1 MPVRYGRDEY
11 IEAAINSQT
20 IEPKNIVEALEQEDW
35 KTAANAEYSSL
46 IENDTWDLVDL
57 PEGRKP
63 VECKWILK
71 IKRGSDG
78 SIKRYKARLVAKG
91 FFQKHGTDYDETF
104 APVIRYSSIRTLI
117 AYAVQN
123 NMKID
128 QMDVVT
134 AFLNSKLE
142 EDTYMTQPEGY
153 VKPGEEKKVCKLK
166 RSLYGL
172 KQSPRCWN
180 MAFKEHMKSINLKPS
195 TAYPCIFVRKEKT
208 GEVSIIVVYVDDLI
222 VVAKTDK
229 RMQEIKE
236 SLTSKFKMKDLGRL
250 QHCLR
255 ITVEDDNSG
264 SCLWLHQKPYIS
276 SMLDI
281 FGLAEAKTVSTPANF
296 SAKLRKDDDTSKM
309 ADPTLYQSMV
319 GSPLYAAMGTRP
331 DIAQAVGAA
340 SKFSSNPS
348 EAHMTAV
355 KRILRFKGNIN
366 LGLKYE
372 KSENSVL
379 IGYSDADWAGDLDDR
394 HSTSGNLFLMAG
406 GAISW
411 FSKSNLQWHCQQQ
424 KQNIYLPVLQ
434 HKQSG

>member
-1 MPVRYGRDEY
+1 MKMISPLTKLDQKVVPPMTLDVSKEILSDLDSDCDDTQIDEPAEARRQSSRQRRVPVRYGTDEY
-11 IEAAINSQT
+11 VEAAINSQT

-35 KTAANAEYSSL
+35 KTAANAEYLSL

-63 VECKWILK
+63 VECKWIFK

-91 FFQKHGTDYDETF
+91 FSEKHGTDNDETL
-104 APVIRYSSIRTLI
+104 APVVRYSSIRTLI

-134 AFLNSKLE
+134 AFLNGKLE
-142 EDTYMTQPEGY
+142 EDIYMTQPEGY

-180 MAFKEHMKSINLKPS
+180 MAFKEHMKSNNFKPS
-195 TAYPCIFVRKEKT
+195 TADPCIFVRKEKT
-208 GEVSIIVVYVDDLI
+208 GEVSIIAVYVDDLI

-250 QHCLR
+250 HHCLG
-255 ITVEDDNSG
+255 ITVEYG
-264 SCLWLHQKPYIS
+264 QQWELFMVTP
-276 SMLDI
+276 
-281 FGLAEAKTVSTPANF
+281 EA
-296 SAKLRKDDDTSKM
+296 
-309 ADPTLYQSMV
+309 
-319 GSPLYAAMGTRP
+319 
-331 DIAQAVGAA
+331 
-340 SKFSSNPS
+340 
-348 EAHMTAV
+348 
-355 KRILRFKGNIN
+355 
-366 LGLKYE
+366 
-372 KSENSVL
+372 
-379 IGYSDADWAGDLDDR
+379 
-394 HSTSGNLFLMAG
+394 
-406 GAISW
+406 
-411 FSKSNLQWHCQQQ
+411 
-424 KQNIYLPVLQ
+424 IYLIYA
-434 HKQSG
+434 G

>member
-1 MPVRYGRDEY
+1 
-11 IEAAINSQT
+11 
-20 IEPKNIVEALEQEDW
+20 
-35 KTAANAEYSSL
+35 
-46 IENDTWDLVDL
+46 
-57 PEGRKP
+57 
-63 VECKWILK
+63 
-71 IKRGSDG
+71 
-78 SIKRYKARLVAKG
+78 
-91 FFQKHGTDYDETF
+91 
-104 APVIRYSSIRTLI
+104 
-117 AYAVQN
+117 
-123 NMKID
+123 MKID

-134 AFLNSKLE
+134 AFLNGKLE
-142 EDTYMTQPEGY
+142 EDIYMTQPEGY
-153 VKPGEEKKVCKLK
+153 VKPGEEKEVCKLK

-180 MAFKEHMKSINLKPS
+180 MAFKKHMKSINFKLS
-195 TAYPCIFVRKEKT
+195 TADPCIFVRKEKT
-208 GEVSIIVVYVDDLI
+208 GEVLIIAVYIDDLI

-236 SLTSKFKMKDLGRL
+236 SLSSKFKMKDLGRL
-250 QHCLR
+250 HHCLG
-255 ITVEDDNSG
+255 ITVEYDNSG

-276 SMLDI
+276 YMLDK
-281 FGLAEAKTVSTPANF
+281 FGLAQAKTVSTPANF

-319 GSPLYAAMGTRP
+319 GSLLYAAMGTRP

-348 EAHMTAV
+348 ESHMTAV
-355 KRILRFKGNIN
+355 KRILRYLKETIN

-379 IGYSDADWAGDLDDR
+379 VGYSDADWAGELDDR

-411 FSKSNLQWHCQQQ
+411 FSK
-424 KQNIYLPVLQ
+424 KQPTVALSTAEAEYISLFCNTRSSLVKKIT
-434 HKQSG
+434 S